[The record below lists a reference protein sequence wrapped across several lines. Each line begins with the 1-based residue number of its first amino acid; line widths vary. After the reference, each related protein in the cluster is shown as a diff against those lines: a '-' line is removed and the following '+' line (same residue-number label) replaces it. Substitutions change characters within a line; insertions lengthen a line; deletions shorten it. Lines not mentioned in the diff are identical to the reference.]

1 MEHNA
6 RKLLALLLALTM
18 LLSMFAVASGEQDII
33 DLGGEIVIEGETDTD
48 GETQG
53 DAPDEEGG
61 VELEL
66 DGDEGLPDGEVD
78 PAGGEDLNLGLD
90 LNGVAL
96 ESDEAAL
103 APETEAAM
111 NAGDPTVISLWADLK
126 TAL

>member
-1 MEHNA
+1 MKHNA

-90 LNGVAL
+90 LNGAAL
-96 ESDEAAL
+96 ESNEEAL
-103 APETEAAM
+103 APET
-111 NAGDPTVISLWADLK
+111 
-126 TAL
+126 